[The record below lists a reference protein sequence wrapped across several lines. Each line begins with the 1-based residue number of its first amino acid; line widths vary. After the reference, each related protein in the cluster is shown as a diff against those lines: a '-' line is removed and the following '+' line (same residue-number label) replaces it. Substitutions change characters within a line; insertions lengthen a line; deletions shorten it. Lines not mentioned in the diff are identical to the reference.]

1 MTRLNKTNLTQ
12 ALRESKGAVS
22 IAAKR
27 LGVSRRAIYKRLDQ
41 WPDVKEVLEDVRSE
55 VCDLAELKLYAMI
68 NDETHKDQLKAIMYQ
83 LDTHG
88 RDRGWGAARESKIEL
103 TGRDGGP
110 METRASI
117 DVSELST
124 EALAEIVAAKRRRDD

>member
-1 MTRLNKTNLTQ
+1 MTKLNKTNLTQ

-27 LGVSRRAIYKRLDQ
+27 LGVTPRAIYARLEK
-41 WPDVKEVLEDVRSE
+41 WPDVREVLEDVRSE
-55 VCDLAELKLYAMI
+55 VCDVAELKLYAMI

-88 RDRGWGAARESKIEL
+88 RSRGWGIPATTQIEVKAQVD
-103 TGRDGGP
+103 T
-110 METRASI
+110 SNKV
-117 DVSELST
+117 DVSKLDDAT
-124 EALAEIVAAKRRRDD
+124 LLALARAKRDV